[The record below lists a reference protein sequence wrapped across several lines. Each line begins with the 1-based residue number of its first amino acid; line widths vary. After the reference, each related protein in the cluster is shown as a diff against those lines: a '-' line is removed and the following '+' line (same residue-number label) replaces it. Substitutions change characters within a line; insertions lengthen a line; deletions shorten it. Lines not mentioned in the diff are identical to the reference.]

1 MTATLTV
8 SGANTTIDFNYIG
21 PNATIQGIADGACHR
36 IWVSYGVGP
45 VDGSGSRIPYA
56 NLTLTQKLAIIDR
69 FVADTFSNLAKVDKV
84 ETDTAAARVASQ
96 TTADSTLSIP

>member
-45 VDGSGSRIPYA
+45 VDGI
-56 NLTLTQKLAIIDR
+56 LM
-69 FVADTFSNLAKVDKV
+69 
-84 ETDTAAARVASQ
+84 
-96 TTADSTLSIP
+96 STKPVKPIR